1 MNEDGD
7 SAADSVPPAEF
18 ANPALPIGQ
27 LPQAEGVAWQPL
39 PKRYRLRLQTARGLV
54 VVLVC
59 AVAVGLHWVPDLRD
73 AAWREAWMSAALA
86 GALALFA
93 AAMLAWPVWVVARRG
108 YVVRDK
114 DILYKS
120 GVFWQS
126 VKAVPFNRVQH
137 AVTGSTPL
145 DRRFQLANLT
155 VFTAGGSG
163 GDLRISGLEAET
175 AEWLRAA
182 IVGRLGDATA
192 PEPAPAAADSASP
205 SQGAGSPALDAEQM
219 PDA

>member
-1 MNEDGD
+1 MNADGGE
-7 SAADSVPPAEF
+7 AADSVPPPAEF

-39 PKRYRLRLQTARGLV
+39 PKGYRLRLQTARGLV

-59 AVAVGLHWVPDLRD
+59 GLAIGLHWVPDLRE

-86 GALALFA
+86 GALLLFA

-120 GVFWQS
+120 GVLWRTIQ
-126 VKAVPFNRVQH
+126 VVPFNRVQH
-137 AVTGSTPL
+137 AVNSHAPL
-145 DRRFQLANLT
+145 DRYFHLATLT
-155 VFTAGGSG
+155 VFTAGGGPGSLSIPG
-163 GDLRISGLEAET
+163 LGEDVAERLRVYVIGKLRSAAAAEAAVSPNT
-175 AEWLRAA
+175 S
-182 IVGRLGDATA
+182 
-192 PEPAPAAADSASP
+192 PPPAPAAGDSVA
-205 SQGAGSPALDAEQM
+205 
-219 PDA
+219 

>member
-1 MNEDGD
+1 MNAD
-7 SAADSVPPAEF
+7 SGEAADSVPPPAEF

-27 LPQAEGVAWQPL
+27 LPQAESVAWQPL
-39 PKRYRLRLQTARGLV
+39 PKGYRLRLQTARGLV
-54 VVLVC
+54 VMLVC
-59 AVAVGLHWVPDLRD
+59 GLAIGLHWVPDLRE

-86 GALALFA
+86 GALLLFA
-93 AAMLAWPVWVVARRG
+93 AAMLAWPVLVVARRG

-163 GDLRISGLEAET
+163 GDLRIAGLKAET
-175 AEWLRAA
+175 AEWLRVT
-182 IVGRLGDATA
+182 IVGRLGDAA
-192 PEPAPAAADSASP
+192 VPEPASAAVDAAP
-205 SQGAGSPALDAEQM
+205 PALDAERM